1 MAEPKYAIIIN
12 DIKRLISD
20 GTFKPGE
27 KIYSEDELKKKYNVS
42 NTTVVRALH
51 ELVRAGILAR
61 YQGKGTYVSK
71 SIINEEVIFN
81 EYTTVPNGKFNR

>member
-27 KIYSEDELKKKYNVS
+27 KIYSEDEL
-42 NTTVVRALH
+42 
-51 ELVRAGILAR
+51 
-61 YQGKGTYVSK
+61 
-71 SIINEEVIFN
+71 
-81 EYTTVPNGKFNR
+81 